1 MAEQRITPAIE
12 QAAQAVVNLINSR
25 PHGPSCAEIAE
36 IMQQSA
42 IRNQRVSSSRDLAP
56 EETSLPAQLRS
67 AIAAEC
73 TASRACVEREDGR
86 ASDDAAVVYQQRL
99 TELLALISR
108 IPNQPRTFEDI
119 VLLAEVAF
127 HFAECDDK
135 GRMAEIDDDD
145 LFLSAAARVV
155 QAVLDFAGMRHGLP
169 SAVE

>member
-1 MAEQRITPAIE
+1 MR
-12 QAAQAVVNLINSR
+12 
-25 PHGPSCAEIAE
+25 
-36 IMQQSA
+36 QSA
-42 IRNQRVSSSRDLAP
+42 IRNQRVSSARDLAP
-56 EETSLPAQLRS
+56 EETSLPAQLR
-67 AIAAEC
+67 IAAEC
-73 TASRACVEREDGR
+73 TASHACVEREDGR

-108 IPNQPRTFEDI
+108 IPNQPRTFKDI
-119 VLLAEVAF
+119 VLLAEVAS

-135 GRMAEIDDDD
+135 GRIAEIDDDD